1 MPTLFVHGG
10 QDDFAGVGCVSA
22 CITFNSVFAQTE
34 DAIAAEMNVALSAVD
49 ATGELA
55 DDARAA
61 LRTAVEALP
70 GASVGRR
77 AFFGTW
83 DSETPDAEG
92 SLAAKARGK
101 LSD

>member
-1 MPTLFVHGG
+1 MKSSRQCSLYYLLTYLLTV
-10 QDDFAGVGCVSA
+10 QAVL
-22 CITFNSVFAQTE
+22 AQLDTGAP
-34 DAIAAEMNVALSAVD
+34 DALSAVD

-83 DSETPDAEG
+83 DSDTPDAEG

>member
-1 MPTLFVHGG
+1 MQALLTRLDAAAPDTL
-10 QDDFAGVGCVSA
+10 
-22 CITFNSVFAQTE
+22 
-34 DAIAAEMNVALSAVD
+34 LAVD

-55 DDARAA
+55 DDARAE
-61 LRTAVEALP
+61 LRAAVEALP

-83 DSETPDAEG
+83 DSGTPDAEG

-101 LSD
+101 L

>member
-1 MPTLFVHGG
+1 MQAVLTQL
-10 QDDFAGVGCVSA
+10 D
-22 CITFNSVFAQTE
+22 T
-34 DAIAAEMNVALSAVD
+34 AAPDALSAVD

-61 LRTAVEALP
+61 LRTAVEPLP